1 MKTAMPKESVMIVDD
16 NPENL
21 NVLSKM
27 LDGQGWDVRVFPRG
41 DLALHAA
48 LRQPPDLV
56 LMDVLMPGLDGYATC
71 RGFKQNIQ
79 LKDVPIIFLSAL
91 TDSQD
96 KARAFEAGGVDY
108 VTKPFYE
115 AEVLARVRVQLA
127 LRRHQTFLE
136 DLVLRRTGELLE
148 SQRRLRIWDGA
159 KDQWLNLLS
168 HEMRTPLTGVIGITE
183 LLFADLPPESDIQDL
198 RQGYDQSVR
207 RINKLIDDAL
217 LLTQIDVSSAQFA
230 VRQVKWEDI
239 YALLQSVVARQV
251 PHADIRWQADS
262 GDKTVEIEVE
272 PELFQRAFLDL
283 LSTAEHCVHSGETI
297 SVESFSSEACL
308 QVTISTNGQSLPP
321 EDLDSFFGVCGQR
334 TLLKGG
340 GDFGL
345 APALAQRIIN
355 LFEGECLVHNG
366 KSGGIVIE
374 IRLPIADNKHV
385 ARK

>member
-1 MKTAMPKESVMIVDD
+1 MKTALPKESVMIVDD

-41 DLALHAA
+41 DLALYAA
-48 LRQPPDLV
+48 LTQPPDLV

-136 DLVLRRTGELLE
+136 DLVLRRTGELME
-148 SQRRLRIWDGA
+148 SQRRLRIWDSA

-183 LLFADLPPESDIQDL
+183 LLFSDLPPESDIHDL
-198 RQGYDQSVR
+198 RNGYDLSVR

-217 LLTQIDVSSAQFA
+217 LLTQIDVSSEKFM
-230 VRQVKWEDI
+230 VRHAKWIDV
-239 YALLQSVVARQV
+239 YTQLQSVANRHL
-251 PHADIRWQADS
+251 PHADIQWQADS
-262 GDKTVEIEVE
+262 GDKAVEIKIE

-283 LSTAEHCVHSGETI
+283 LSTAEHCVHSGEAI
-297 SVESFSSEACL
+297 LVESCSSESWL
-308 QVTISTNGQSLPP
+308 KVTISTNGQSLPP
-321 EDLDSFFGVCGQR
+321 SDLDTFFGVCGQR

-345 APALAQRIIN
+345 APVLAERIFN
-355 LFEGECLVHNG
+355 LFDGECFVRNG
-366 KSGGIVIE
+366 VSCGIVIE
-374 IRLPIADNKHV
+374 IRLPISENSDV
-385 ARK
+385 V

>member
-1 MKTAMPKESVMIVDD
+1 MKTALPKESIMIVDD
-16 NPENL
+16 TPENL
-21 NVLSKM
+21 DVLSKM

-41 DLALHAA
+41 DLALYAA

-127 LRRHQTFLE
+127 LRRHQLFLE
-136 DLVLRRTGELLE
+136 DLVLRRTGELME
-148 SQRRLRIWDGA
+148 SQRRLRIWDSA

-183 LLFADLPPESDIQDL
+183 LLFSDLPPESGIHDL
-198 RQGYDQSVR
+198 RHSYDVSVR

-217 LLTQIDVSSAQFA
+217 LLTQIDVSSEQFM
-230 VRQVKWEDI
+230 VRPVKWVEV
-239 YALLQSVVARQV
+239 YAQLQSVAAKQL
-251 PHADIRWQADS
+251 PHADIQWQPDS
-262 GDKTVEIEVE
+262 DGKTVEINVE
-272 PELFQRAFLDL
+272 PDLFQRAFLDL
-283 LSTAEHCVHSGETI
+283 LSTAEHCVHQGETI
-297 SVESFSSEACL
+297 SVKSVSSEAWL
-308 QVTISTNGQSLPP
+308 QVAIYTNGQFLPP
-321 EDLDSFFGVCGQR
+321 ADLDSFFGVCGQR

-345 APALAQRIIN
+345 APVLAERIFN
-355 LFEGECLVHNG
+355 LFEGECSVRNG
-366 KSGGIVIE
+366 TSCGIVIE
-374 IRLPIADNKHV
+374 IRLPISENTDIT
-385 ARK
+385 

>member
-1 MKTAMPKESVMIVDD
+1 MKADAPRESIMIVDD
-16 NPENL
+16 ESENL

-27 LDGQGWDVRVFPRG
+27 LVRQGWDIRVFPRG
-41 DLALHAA
+41 DLALHSAYS
-48 LRQPPDLV
+48 QPPDLV
-56 LMDVLMPGLDGYATC
+56 LMDVIMPEVDGYQAC
-71 RGFKQNIQ
+71 QGFKKNDL
-79 LKDVPIIFLSAL
+79 LKDIPIIFLSAL
-91 TDSQD
+91 SGLQD
-96 KARAFEAGGVDY
+96 KERAFAAGGADY
-108 VTKPFYE
+108 ITKPFYE

-127 LRRHQTFLE
+127 LRQHRLFLE
-136 DLVLRRTGELLE
+136 DLVMRRTTELWE
-148 SQRRLRIWDGA
+148 AHRRLRIWDGA
-159 KDQWLNLLS
+159 KDQWLSLLS
-168 HEMRTPLTGVIGITE
+168 HEMRTPLTGLIGTAE
-183 LLFADLPPESDIQDL
+183 LLFSELPPESDIHEL
-198 RQGYDQSVR
+198 RHGYDLSVR

-217 LLTQIDVSSAQFA
+217 LLTQIDVSSGQFI
-230 VRQVKWEDI
+230 VCQVKWADI
-239 YALLQSVVARQV
+239 YSQLQSVVTKQL

-297 SVESFSSEACL
+297 SVESFSSEAWL

>member
-1 MKTAMPKESVMIVDD
+1 MKTALPKESVMIVDD

-48 LRQPPDLV
+48 YTQPPDLV
-56 LMDVLMPGLDGYATC
+56 LMDVMMPGLDGYATC

-79 LKDVPIIFLSAL
+79 LVDIPIIFLSAL

-183 LLFADLPPESDIQDL
+183 LLFSDLSPESDIHDL
-198 RQGYDQSVR
+198 RHGYDLSVR

-217 LLTQIDVSSAQFA
+217 LLTQIDVSSDQFM

-251 PHADIRWQADS
+251 PPADIRWQADS

-297 SVESFSSEACL
+297 SVESFSSEAWL

-345 APALAQRIIN
+345 APALAQRIVS
-355 LFEGECLVHNG
+355 LFEGQCSVRNG
-366 KSGGIVIE
+366 DSCGIVIE
-374 IRLPIADNKHV
+374 VRLPILKDGNIK
-385 ARK
+385 